1 MVKQNL
7 FGRSNHNRF
16 RAPSIISILSGKGG
30 VGKSIIAFNLAD
42 CIAAAGRKV
51 LLVDADL
58 GFGNQHILANT
69 LCDYGLHQL
78 VSGELSLQEAITSI
92 GESLDL
98 LPTGRGTVDPE
109 IDWAGTASLIMD
121 KLRQQSADY
130 DHVIIDHCSGLSK
143 AALAMAGRSDMNVI
157 VTVPE
162 LTAIADAYGLFK
174 SLGKLTTDV
183 QTGLLINRAQDAS
196 EAEYVYGKFSAMAER
211 FLGRMPAYAGFIA
224 EDQTVATSLSR
235 QQTVT
240 TLDPQSVA
248 SQGFKRLA
256 GSLSGPPLRPVE
268 ISAQDQQRESNKP
281 PAMADKWE

>member
-1 MVKQNL
+1 M
-7 FGRSNHNRF
+7 
-16 RAPSIISILSGKGG
+16 ISILSGKGG

-58 GFGNQHILANT
+58 GFGNQHILANA
-69 LCDYGLHQL
+69 LCDYGLHQV

-92 GESLDL
+92 GENLDL
-98 LPTGRGTVDPE
+98 LPTGRGPADPE
-109 IDWAGTASLIMD
+109 VDWVETAYLIMD
-121 KLRQQSADY
+121 KLHQQSADY

-143 AALAMAGRSDMNVI
+143 AALAMAGRSDMNVV

-174 SLGKLTTDV
+174 SLDKLTTDV
-183 QTGLLINRAQDAS
+183 PTGLLINRAQDAA
-196 EAEYVYGKFSAMAER
+196 EAEYVYGKFGAMSER

-224 EDQTVATSLSR
+224 EDQTVAGSLAR
-235 QQTVT
+235 QKTVT
-240 TLDPQSVA
+240 ALDPQAVA

-256 GSLSGPPLRPVE
+256 ESLCGPPPRPVGT
-268 ISAQDQQRESNKP
+268 SVGGNQTESNKP

>member
-1 MVKQNL
+1 MVRHNF
-7 FGRSNHNRF
+7 FGRSSHNRF

-69 LCDYGLHQL
+69 LCDYGLYQL

-92 GESLDL
+92 GDSLDL
-98 LPTGRGTVDPE
+98 LPTGRGTADPE
-109 IDWAGTASLIMD
+109 VDWAGTASLIMD

-130 DHVIIDHCSGLSK
+130 DQVIIDHCSGLSK
-143 AALAMAGRSDMNVI
+143 AALAMSGRSDINVI

-174 SLGKLTTDV
+174 SLGKMTTDV
-183 QTGLLINRAQDAS
+183 PTGLLINRAQDAA
-196 EAEYVYGKFSAMAER
+196 EAEYVYGKFGAMSER
-211 FLGRMPAYAGFIA
+211 FLGRIPAYVGFIA
-224 EDQTVATSLSR
+224 EDQTVADSLAR
-235 QQTVT
+235 QKTVT
-240 TLDPQSVA
+240 ALDPQAVA

-256 GSLSGPPLRPVE
+256 ESLFGSPPGPAGTSVGGNK
-268 ISAQDQQRESNKP
+268 SESNKP
-281 PAMADKWE
+281 PATADIWE